1 MSTRLSAI
9 CLALSLATVAIRA
22 QQTTV
27 LAPGG
32 MFPPL
37 EVYLES
43 LRQQASIPGLSVAV
57 VQDGAVV
64 WERGLG
70 FQDVAA
76 RIRATPD
83 TPYPI
88 GNVSGTL
95 AAVMLLQCV
104 EYRRLYL
111 DDPMERYGIAV
122 PEPRATMRSVLSH
135 MSLDGGE
142 PFKYNPERY
151 GQLSAAMEA
160 CVRQPYRKSVA
171 ARLLDGLAMKDSVPG
186 TDLREP
192 VAVPD
197 GLFAEADLDRY
208 RSVLDR
214 MALPYKSEGR
224 GRFARTELLPAG
236 ISAATG
242 LVSTVRDLAR
252 FDAAL
257 DSDLLLDETRALA
270 WSPVIAPNG
279 ATLPTGLGWF
289 VQNYRGE
296 RLVWQFG
303 EIPNAYSSLVL
314 KIPSRRLTFILLA
327 NSDGLNSS
335 FQLETGDVTR
345 SLFATLFLRL
355 AI

>member
-1 MSTRLSAI
+1 
-9 CLALSLATVAIRA
+9 
-22 QQTTV
+22 
-27 LAPGG
+27 
-32 MFPPL
+32 
-37 EVYLES
+37 
-43 LRQQASIPGLSVAV
+43 
-57 VQDGAVV
+57 
-64 WERGLG
+64 
-70 FQDVAA
+70 
-76 RIRATPD
+76 
-83 TPYPI
+83 
-88 GNVSGTL
+88 
-95 AAVMLLQCV
+95 
-104 EYRRLYL
+104 
-111 DDPMERYGIAV
+111 
-122 PEPRATMRSVLSH
+122 
-135 MSLDGGE
+135 
-142 PFKYNPERY
+142 
-151 GQLSAAMEA
+151 
-160 CVRQPYRKSVA
+160 VA

-186 TDLREP
+186 TDLRQP
-192 VAVPD
+192 GAVPEE
-197 GLFAEADLDRY
+197 LFDEADLDRY

-224 GRFARTELLPAG
+224 GRFTRTELPPAG

-257 DSDLLLDETRALA
+257 DSNLLLLDETRALA

-314 KIPSRRLTFILLA
+314 KIPGRRLTFILLA
-327 NSDGLNSS
+327 NSDGLNSP